1 MKSITFLAVLLLVSA
16 PTRECHSMVVHCT
29 NCSEMFTQAL
39 DRITNMEQLTQLYQQ
54 VDQAMKQTQSQSTMV
69 QQGFDMFSKMVQNTN
84 TLSGPM
90 RSKLLGAFGQLSILT
105 RQLAVQRGDASALS
119 QIFKATYANRGT
131 IRDLFKTSKP
141 DGAPMTEE
149 ERAASETAFVRMR
162 EKIESEAEQAQEA
175 AFQESGSQ
183 IDEIEQKSAEL
194 DSQLNDL
201 LLTPDGQM
209 KALEAGNQIA
219 TLQLRESQRLRQ
231 LLAVS
236 IQSSVQRD
244 MKVEKEK
251 QLEEEDW
258 KAALSTGKLKAITN
272 SNPNDPF

>member
-1 MKSITFLAVLLLVSA
+1 MKSVCFLVALSMTLISG
-16 PTRECHSMVVHCT
+16 RESNAMIVHCT
-29 NCSEMFTQAL
+29 NCSETFTQTL
-39 DRITNMEQLTQLYQQ
+39 ERVTNLEKLTQVYKQ
-54 VDQAMKQTQSQSTMV
+54 VDEAMQQTQKQITMV
-69 QQGFDMFSKMVQNTN
+69 QQGIDRYANMVKNTAS
-84 TLSGPM
+84 LPGQM
-90 RSKLLGAFGQLSILT
+90 RSKMQGTFSSLSSLT
-105 RQLAVQRGDASALS
+105 QVLNVQRGDASALS
-119 QIFKATYANRGT
+119 QIFKATYANRGA
-131 IRDLFKTSKP
+131 IRDLFKTFKP

-149 ERAASETAFVRMR
+149 ERAESEAAFLRMR

-244 MKVEKEK
+244 MKAEKEK

-258 KAALSTGKLKAITN
+258 KAALSTGKLKALTN